1 MNIITIFILNIF
13 DFFTKKKIL
22 KKLNEIFL
30 NKKIDIFF
38 DVGAYHGDV
47 TFELIKNFE
56 ISKIYAFEPN
66 EESFAKLKK
75 KVDSKDS
82 YKKNGE
88 KMMEYLNWTKE
99 EFKAFLL
106 LYAAQTNFIETQE
119 EIEYIES
126 KFPNEIINRTR
137 KEINKLNDY
146 QKSEII
152 VNQIKSNEYVQ
163 SDLDEILLE
172 IKELYKSDGVFDSLE
187 QSMFSMLEKLLKVD

>member
-1 MNIITIFILNIF
+1 MT
-13 DFFTKKKIL
+13 
-22 KKLNEIFL
+22 E
-30 NKKIDIFF
+30 
-38 DVGAYHGDV
+38 H
-47 TFELIKNFE
+47 
-56 ISKIYAFEPN
+56 
-66 EESFAKLKK
+66 
-75 KVDSKDS
+75 
-82 YKKNGE
+82 
-88 KMMEYLNWTKE
+88 LNWTKE

-106 LYAAQTNFIETQE
+106 LFAAQTNFIETQE

-137 KEINKLNDY
+137 KELKKLNDY

-163 SDLDEILLE
+163 SDLDDILLE

>member
-1 MNIITIFILNIF
+1 MLF
-13 DFFTKKKIL
+13 
-22 KKLNEIFL
+22 
-30 NKKIDIFF
+30 
-38 DVGAYHGDV
+38 
-47 TFELIKNFE
+47 
-56 ISKIYAFEPN
+56 
-66 EESFAKLKK
+66 
-75 KVDSKDS
+75 
-82 YKKNGE
+82 
-88 KMMEYLNWTKE
+88 
-99 EFKAFLL
+99 
-106 LYAAQTNFIETQE
+106 AAQTNFIETQE

-187 QSMFSMLEKLLKVD
+187 QSMFAMLEKLLNVD

>member
-1 MNIITIFILNIF
+1 MT
-13 DFFTKKKIL
+13 
-22 KKLNEIFL
+22 E
-30 NKKIDIFF
+30 
-38 DVGAYHGDV
+38 H
-47 TFELIKNFE
+47 
-56 ISKIYAFEPN
+56 
-66 EESFAKLKK
+66 
-75 KVDSKDS
+75 
-82 YKKNGE
+82 
-88 KMMEYLNWTKE
+88 LNWTKE

-106 LYAAQTNFIETQE
+106 VFAAQTNFIETQE

-187 QSMFSMLEKLLKVD
+187 QSIFSMLNRLLKIN

>member
-1 MNIITIFILNIF
+1 MT
-13 DFFTKKKIL
+13 
-22 KKLNEIFL
+22 E
-30 NKKIDIFF
+30 
-38 DVGAYHGDV
+38 H
-47 TFELIKNFE
+47 
-56 ISKIYAFEPN
+56 
-66 EESFAKLKK
+66 
-75 KVDSKDS
+75 
-82 YKKNGE
+82 
-88 KMMEYLNWTKE
+88 LNWTKE

-106 LYAAQTNFIETQE
+106 LFAAQTNFIETQE

-172 IKELYKSDGVFDSLE
+172 IKELYKSDGGFDSLE

>member
-1 MNIITIFILNIF
+1 MT
-13 DFFTKKKIL
+13 
-22 KKLNEIFL
+22 E
-30 NKKIDIFF
+30 
-38 DVGAYHGDV
+38 H
-47 TFELIKNFE
+47 
-56 ISKIYAFEPN
+56 
-66 EESFAKLKK
+66 
-75 KVDSKDS
+75 
-82 YKKNGE
+82 
-88 KMMEYLNWTKE
+88 LNWTKE

-106 LYAAQTNFIETQE
+106 LFAAQTNFIETQE

-163 SDLDEILLE
+163 SDLDEVLLE

>member
-1 MNIITIFILNIF
+1 MTEH
-13 DFFTKKKIL
+13 L
-22 KKLNEIFL
+22 K
-30 NKKIDIFF
+30 
-38 DVGAYHGDV
+38 
-47 TFELIKNFE
+47 
-56 ISKIYAFEPN
+56 
-66 EESFAKLKK
+66 
-75 KVDSKDS
+75 
-82 YKKNGE
+82 
-88 KMMEYLNWTKE
+88 WTKE

-106 LYAAQTNFIETQE
+106 LFAAQTNFIETQE

>member
-1 MNIITIFILNIF
+1 MT
-13 DFFTKKKIL
+13 
-22 KKLNEIFL
+22 E
-30 NKKIDIFF
+30 
-38 DVGAYHGDV
+38 H
-47 TFELIKNFE
+47 
-56 ISKIYAFEPN
+56 
-66 EESFAKLKK
+66 
-75 KVDSKDS
+75 
-82 YKKNGE
+82 
-88 KMMEYLNWTKE
+88 LNWTKE

-106 LYAAQTNFIETQE
+106 FFAAQTNFIETQE

-187 QSMFSMLEKLLKVD
+187 QSMFSMLEKLLQVD

>member
-1 MNIITIFILNIF
+1 MT
-13 DFFTKKKIL
+13 
-22 KKLNEIFL
+22 E
-30 NKKIDIFF
+30 
-38 DVGAYHGDV
+38 H
-47 TFELIKNFE
+47 
-56 ISKIYAFEPN
+56 
-66 EESFAKLKK
+66 
-75 KVDSKDS
+75 
-82 YKKNGE
+82 
-88 KMMEYLNWTKE
+88 LNWTKE
-99 EFKAFLL
+99 EFKVFLL
-106 LYAAQTNFIETQE
+106 LFAAQTNFIETQE

-152 VNQIKSNEYVQ
+152 VNQIKSNEYTQ

>member
-1 MNIITIFILNIF
+1 MT
-13 DFFTKKKIL
+13 
-22 KKLNEIFL
+22 E
-30 NKKIDIFF
+30 
-38 DVGAYHGDV
+38 H
-47 TFELIKNFE
+47 
-56 ISKIYAFEPN
+56 
-66 EESFAKLKK
+66 
-75 KVDSKDS
+75 
-82 YKKNGE
+82 
-88 KMMEYLNWTKE
+88 LNWTKE

-106 LYAAQTNFIETQE
+106 LFAAQTNFIETQE

-187 QSMFSMLEKLLKVD
+187 QSMFTMLEKLLKVD

>member
-1 MNIITIFILNIF
+1 MT
-13 DFFTKKKIL
+13 
-22 KKLNEIFL
+22 E
-30 NKKIDIFF
+30 
-38 DVGAYHGDV
+38 H
-47 TFELIKNFE
+47 
-56 ISKIYAFEPN
+56 
-66 EESFAKLKK
+66 
-75 KVDSKDS
+75 
-82 YKKNGE
+82 
-88 KMMEYLNWTKE
+88 LNWTKE

-106 LYAAQTNFIETQE
+106 LFAAQTNFIETQE

-152 VNQIKSNEYVQ
+152 VNQIKFNEYVQ

-172 IKELYKSDGVFDSLE
+172 IKELYKSDGIFDSLE

>member
-1 MNIITIFILNIF
+1 M
-13 DFFTKKKIL
+13 K
-22 KKLNEIFL
+22 E
-30 NKKIDIFF
+30 
-38 DVGAYHGDV
+38 H
-47 TFELIKNFE
+47 
-56 ISKIYAFEPN
+56 
-66 EESFAKLKK
+66 
-75 KVDSKDS
+75 
-82 YKKNGE
+82 
-88 KMMEYLNWTKE
+88 LNWTKE
-99 EFKAFLL
+99 EFKVFLL
-106 LYAAQTNFIETQE
+106 LFAAQTNFIETQE

>member
-1 MNIITIFILNIF
+1 MT
-13 DFFTKKKIL
+13 
-22 KKLNEIFL
+22 E
-30 NKKIDIFF
+30 
-38 DVGAYHGDV
+38 H
-47 TFELIKNFE
+47 
-56 ISKIYAFEPN
+56 
-66 EESFAKLKK
+66 
-75 KVDSKDS
+75 
-82 YKKNGE
+82 
-88 KMMEYLNWTKE
+88 LNWTKE

-106 LYAAQTNFIETQE
+106 LFAAQTNFIETQE

-187 QSMFSMLEKLLKVD
+187 QSMFSMLEKLLKVA

>member
-1 MNIITIFILNIF
+1 MI
-13 DFFTKKKIL
+13 
-22 KKLNEIFL
+22 E
-30 NKKIDIFF
+30 
-38 DVGAYHGDV
+38 H
-47 TFELIKNFE
+47 
-56 ISKIYAFEPN
+56 
-66 EESFAKLKK
+66 
-75 KVDSKDS
+75 
-82 YKKNGE
+82 
-88 KMMEYLNWTKE
+88 LNWTKE

-106 LYAAQTNFIETQE
+106 VFAAQTNFIETQE

-172 IKELYKSDGVFDSLE
+172 IKELYKSDGAFDSLE

>member
-1 MNIITIFILNIF
+1 MT
-13 DFFTKKKIL
+13 
-22 KKLNEIFL
+22 E
-30 NKKIDIFF
+30 
-38 DVGAYHGDV
+38 H
-47 TFELIKNFE
+47 
-56 ISKIYAFEPN
+56 
-66 EESFAKLKK
+66 
-75 KVDSKDS
+75 
-82 YKKNGE
+82 
-88 KMMEYLNWTKE
+88 LNWTKE

-106 LYAAQTNFIETQE
+106 LFAAQTNFIETQE

-163 SDLDEILLE
+163 SDLDEILVE
-172 IKELYKSDGVFDSLE
+172 IKELYQSDGVFDSLE

>member
-1 MNIITIFILNIF
+1 MTEH
-13 DFFTKKKIL
+13 L
-22 KKLNEIFL
+22 K
-30 NKKIDIFF
+30 
-38 DVGAYHGDV
+38 
-47 TFELIKNFE
+47 
-56 ISKIYAFEPN
+56 
-66 EESFAKLKK
+66 
-75 KVDSKDS
+75 
-82 YKKNGE
+82 
-88 KMMEYLNWTKE
+88 WTKE

-106 LYAAQTNFIETQE
+106 FFAAQTNFIETQE

>member
-1 MNIITIFILNIF
+1 MTEHL
-13 DFFTKKKIL
+13 
-22 KKLNEIFL
+22 
-30 NKKIDIFF
+30 
-38 DVGAYHGDV
+38 Y
-47 TFELIKNFE
+47 
-56 ISKIYAFEPN
+56 
-66 EESFAKLKK
+66 
-75 KVDSKDS
+75 
-82 YKKNGE
+82 
-88 KMMEYLNWTKE
+88 WTKE

-106 LYAAQTNFIETQE
+106 LFAAQTNFIETQE

>member
-1 MNIITIFILNIF
+1 MT
-13 DFFTKKKIL
+13 
-22 KKLNEIFL
+22 E
-30 NKKIDIFF
+30 
-38 DVGAYHGDV
+38 H
-47 TFELIKNFE
+47 
-56 ISKIYAFEPN
+56 
-66 EESFAKLKK
+66 
-75 KVDSKDS
+75 
-82 YKKNGE
+82 
-88 KMMEYLNWTKE
+88 LNWTKE

-106 LYAAQTNFIETQE
+106 LFAAQTNFIETQE

-172 IKELYKSDGVFDSLE
+172 IKELNKSDGVFDSLE

>member
-1 MNIITIFILNIF
+1 MT
-13 DFFTKKKIL
+13 
-22 KKLNEIFL
+22 E
-30 NKKIDIFF
+30 
-38 DVGAYHGDV
+38 H
-47 TFELIKNFE
+47 
-56 ISKIYAFEPN
+56 
-66 EESFAKLKK
+66 
-75 KVDSKDS
+75 
-82 YKKNGE
+82 
-88 KMMEYLNWTKE
+88 LNWTKE

-106 LYAAQTNFIETQE
+106 LFAAQTNFIETQE

-146 QKSEII
+146 QRSEII

-187 QSMFSMLEKLLKVD
+187 HSMFSMLEKLLKVD

>member
-1 MNIITIFILNIF
+1 MT
-13 DFFTKKKIL
+13 
-22 KKLNEIFL
+22 E
-30 NKKIDIFF
+30 
-38 DVGAYHGDV
+38 H
-47 TFELIKNFE
+47 
-56 ISKIYAFEPN
+56 
-66 EESFAKLKK
+66 
-75 KVDSKDS
+75 
-82 YKKNGE
+82 
-88 KMMEYLNWTKE
+88 LNWTKE

-106 LYAAQTNFIETQE
+106 LFAAQTNFIETQE

-187 QSMFSMLEKLLKVD
+187 QSMFSILEKLLKVD